1 MVGVAEHIS
10 RHISVSDVLSLAL
23 IFVTIA
29 SMVVYNDGKYNSGS
43 MTEHT
48 KRLGSIDSSFTD
60 IKHQTLDVYRLLMVI
75 LVVLTK
81 NVDNAI

>member
-10 RHISVSDVLSLAL
+10 SHISVSDVLSLAL
-23 IFVTIA
+23 IVVTIA
-29 SMVVYNDGKYNSGS
+29 SMVVYNDGKYSGGS
-43 MTEHT
+43 MIEQT
-48 KRLGSIDSSFTD
+48 KRLGSIDSSFSE